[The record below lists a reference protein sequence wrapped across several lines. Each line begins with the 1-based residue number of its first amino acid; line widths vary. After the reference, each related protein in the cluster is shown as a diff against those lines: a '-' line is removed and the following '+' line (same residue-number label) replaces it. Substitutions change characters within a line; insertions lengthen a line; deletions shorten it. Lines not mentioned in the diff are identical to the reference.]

1 MGGLNIV
8 LWRTEEGE
16 VSTQGSQRTEAGS
29 ERKGKPRN
37 PHAAWT
43 PSPAVLRRKLA

>member
-8 LWRTEEGE
+8 LWRTEEAG
-16 VSTQGSQRTEAGS
+16 VSTQGSQWTEAGS
-29 ERKGKPRN
+29 ERKGKPQN
-37 PHAAWT
+37 PHAAWP